1 MLSAMTGKTVLPE
14 PDVGREVDH
23 LADSVARLAELIVN
37 QYAAMEDQLRLM
49 TILERRIGSLEENVS
64 CLQGRSLRVVERKN

>member
-1 MLSAMTGKTVLPE
+1 MRRAMTGKTVLPE
-14 PDVGREVDH
+14 PDVAHEVDH

-37 QYAAMEDQLRLM
+37 QYAAMEDHLRLM
-49 TILERRIGSLEENVS
+49 TILERRIASLEENVS